1 MQFEYRAYNS
11 NCEIVTGWMEGASD
25 NEVIEKLG
33 DKDLM
38 IVELRQTR
46 HRPSRPHIGKIKVP
60 LPVVTSFSRQLATML
75 RAGLPLARCLGSLG
89 RQTSHRDMQVVM
101 RELTRVVEG
110 GASFSEALQLYPSV
124 FSNVYIGMVKAGETG
139 GLLAE
144 VLDRM
149 AGYLEMTLQLRQ
161 RVRSAM
167 MYPVIV
173 SILGVGIC
181 VFMVTKI
188 VPVFVDIF
196 KEFHRDLPLP
206 TLILISVSD
215 WVCAHLLSCLIAVL
229 ATILAWRSLLRTPA
243 GALFWD
249 RLKLRLPVT
258 GSLATKIAFSRFAH
272 TLGSMLHSGVPVLKA
287 LNIAATAV
295 SNVELEAVVRH
306 VGDLIESGDTMHDAM
321 VKQGKF
327 PSMMLEMIAA
337 GEETGTVDELLAR
350 VAEHYDQ
357 EIDAA
362 LDGLTAMLEPLLI
375 LFLGVV
381 VGGVVVAMFLPI
393 FRMTEAVQF

>member
-11 NCEIVTGWMEGASD
+11 SGEIVTGLLEGASD
-25 NEVIEKLG
+25 HEVIEKLG
-33 DKDLM
+33 EKDLM
-38 IVELRQTR
+38 VVSLEQVRQRQPRGRLRT
-46 HRPSRPHIGKIKVP
+46 IKVP
-60 LPVVTSFSRQLATML
+60 LPVVTSCSRQLSTML
-75 RAGLPLARCLGSLG
+75 RAGLPLVRCLGSLG
-89 RQTSHRDMQVVM
+89 RQSSHRDMQIVL
-101 RELTRVVEG
+101 RQLTRMVES
-110 GASFSEALQLYPSV
+110 GASFSEALQVYPEV
-124 FSNVYIGMVKAGETG
+124 FSKVFVAMVKAGETG

-167 MYPVIV
+167 MYPIIV
-173 SILGVGIC
+173 SVLGVGIC
-181 VFMVTKI
+181 IFMVTKI

-196 KEFHRDLPLP
+196 REFHHELPLP

-215 WVCAHLLSCLIAVL
+215 WVCAHLLSSLIAVL
-229 ATILAWRSLLRTPA
+229 ATILAWRCLRRTPA
-243 GALFWD
+243 GVLFWD
-249 RLKLRLPVT
+249 HLKLRLPVT
-258 GSLATKIAFSRFAH
+258 GPLAAKIAFSRFAH
-272 TLGSMLHSGVPVLKA
+272 TLGSMMHSGVPVLKA
-287 LNIAATAV
+287 LTIAGTAA
-295 SNVELEAVVRH
+295 SNVELEAAVHR
-306 VGDLIESGDTMHDAM
+306 VGNLIESGDTMHDAM

-327 PSMMLEMIAA
+327 PNMMLEMIAA

-381 VGGVVVAMFLPI
+381 VGAVVVAMFLPI
-393 FRMTEAVQF
+393 FRMTDAVQF